1 MLFKPANLFS
11 RKILPLSF
19 TASVVLSV
27 MTLSACTKVEP
38 VSSPEMN
45 GDAQAGYLDTVYAEY
60 FEANL
65 RLNPLRATF
74 LGDRRFNDRLENSLS
89 AEHRTRQRMLEEEY
103 LSLLD
108 EVDSESLDEQA
119 RLSYQIFRRDREIA
133 LEALQHPTHLLPV
146 DQFYNIAGRFAM
158 LGSGQSAQP
167 FNDYQDYLN
176 WSERLQRIPAV
187 FEQAIA
193 NMQEGV
199 ERGIVQPRVLMEK
212 ALPQIA
218 AHLVDDLEDSLFF
231 APLQDFP
238 EHFSEQEQVNLS
250 ELYQRIL
257 LEQVLPAYQ
266 RLHDYIANDYLA
278 ETRADSY
285 GLGALPGGSEW
296 YAFNVRWRTTT
307 ELTPAEI
314 HQIGL
319 DEVARIHT
327 AIEDIMEQ
335 VEFEGDL
342 QAFFEFTRTDEQFI
356 YPSRE
361 AMLDDYRT
369 FAAQV
374 DRVTPRLFHPDMFPQ
389 AGYEI
394 RKVER
399 FRERSASSGSYQS
412 PSEDGSRPGI
422 FYLNT
427 YDLSA
432 RPTWAKGALVL
443 HEAAPGHH
451 YQIALQREMES
462 LPHFRRFGGETAFIE
477 GWGLYAESLGNEL
490 EVYEPYDE
498 FGALVAELWRSIRL
512 VVDTGIH
519 AKGWTRDEVL
529 EYMQVNAPVAEA
541 RAVSEAER
549 FMALPGQ
556 ALAYKIGQMHIRGLR
571 EQAEEALGEDFDVR
585 DFHREVLRHGSLPL
599 SLLTEQVER
608 WIVEQHGIHD

>member
-1 MLFKPANLFS
+1 MNRKLKTLIPLRFS
-11 RKILPLSF
+11 VLPLA
-19 TASVVLSV
+19 ASALL
-27 MTLSACTKVEP
+27 LSACTQVEP
-38 VSSPEMN
+38 SSPDMT
-45 GDAQAGYLDTVYAEY
+45 DAKAQSSYLDTVYSEY

-65 RLNPLRATF
+65 RLNPLQATF
-74 LGDRRFNDRLENSLS
+74 MGDPRFNDRLENSLS
-89 AEHRTRQRMLEEEY
+89 AEHRTRQKMLEEEY

-108 EVDSESLDEQA
+108 SVNPEALDEQA
-119 RLSYQIFRRDREIA
+119 YLSYQIFRRDREITIEA
-133 LEALQHPTHLLPV
+133 LEHPSHLLPV

-167 FNDYQDYLN
+167 FNTYQDYLN
-176 WSERLQRIPAV
+176 WSERLQRIPVV

-212 ALPQIA
+212 ALPQIS

-231 APLQDFP
+231 APVQNFPQDF
-238 EHFSEQEQVNLS
+238 SIRQQEELS
-250 ELYQRIL
+250 ELYQQIL
-257 LEQVLPAYQ
+257 LETVLPAYQ
-266 RLHDYIANDYLA
+266 RLYDYIATDYLA
-278 ETRADSY
+278 ETREDSY
-285 GLGALPGGSEW
+285 GLGALPGGNDW
-296 YAFNVRWRTTT
+296 YEFNVRWRTTT
-307 ELTPAEI
+307 DLTPETI

-319 DEVARIHT
+319 EEVARIHQ
-327 AIEDIMEQ
+327 AIEQ
-335 VEFEGDL
+335 VMNKVDFEGDL
-342 QAFFEFTRTDEQFI
+342 EAFFEFTRTDEQFM
-356 YPSRE
+356 YASRDE
-361 AMLDDYRT
+361 MLNDYRQ
-369 FAAQV
+369 FAAEV
-374 DRVTPRLFHPDMFPQ
+374 DEVTPRLFHSDMFPRAQ
-389 AGYEI
+389 YEI

-451 YQIALQREMES
+451 YQIALQREMDW

-490 EVYEPYDE
+490 GVYDAYDE

-519 AKGWTRDEVL
+519 AKGWSREQVL
-529 EYMQVNAPVAEA
+529 EYMQANAPVAEA

-556 ALAYKIGQMHIRGLR
+556 ALAYKIGQMHIRDLR
-571 EQAEEALGEDFDVR
+571 TEAEEFLGDGFDVR
-585 DFHREVLRHGSLPL
+585 DFHREILRHGSLPL
-599 SLLTEQVER
+599 SVLTQQIEL
-608 WIVEQHGIHD
+608 WMVEQTSDNE